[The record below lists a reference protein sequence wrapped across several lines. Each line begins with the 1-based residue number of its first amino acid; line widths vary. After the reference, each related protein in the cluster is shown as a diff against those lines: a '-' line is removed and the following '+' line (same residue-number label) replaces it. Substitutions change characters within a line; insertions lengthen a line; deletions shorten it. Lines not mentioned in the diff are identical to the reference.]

1 MDLQLKQWRSQQQNE
16 SEDQGSAATKISNFF
31 FDQIQSQTATSAAA
45 APLPLFVP
53 EPTSSSSFSCFSPD
67 SSNSSS
73 SRFLKM
79 GNFFSWAQWQELE
92 LQALIY
98 RYMLAGAS
106 VPQELLLP
114 IKKSLIHQSPMHFLH
129 HPLQHSFPLH
139 QPSWYWGRGAM
150 DPEPGRC
157 KRTDGK
163 KWRCSRDVVAGHK
176 YCDRHI
182 HRGRNRS
189 RKPVE
194 TATTTTT
201 TTATTTASSFVLGE
215 ELGHGPNNTSGSSQ
229 HLHLSHQQSCS
240 SEMKQESNNNKRPYE
255 ANSGF
260 SNGRSDDGHILRHFF
275 DDWPRSSDSTSS
287 PMSSSTCH
295 LSISMPGNR
304 NASSDVSLKLSTGNE
319 EEEENM
325 RNNNEREQLNWWSNG
340 GNHHNMGGPLAEAL
354 RSASSTSSVLHQMGI
369 STQEMKYVKPLSLLG
384 NALKT
389 KVSVP
394 GRFLGLDVG
403 DKYVGLAIS
412 DPSNMVASPL
422 SVLLRKKTN
431 IDLMATDFQNLV
443 KAFSVSGL
451 VVGYPFGKLNNVEDV
466 VTVNLFIEE
475 LRKTEKL
482 KDVKYTYWDERLSSK
497 TVELMLKPL
506 NLHPVQEKTMLD
518 KLAAVVILQEYLDY
532 ANRYL
537 NTEPAE

>member
-1 MDLQLKQWRSQQQNE
+1 MDLQLKLWRSQQQNE
-16 SEDQGSAATKISNFF
+16 SEEQSSAAKISNFF
-31 FDQIQSQTATSAAA
+31 LDQIRSQTASSAAA
-45 APLPLFVP
+45 LPLFVP
-53 EPTSSSSFSCFSPD
+53 EPTSSPSVSCFSP
-67 SSNSSS
+67 NTSS

-79 GNFFSWAQWQELE
+79 GNLFSLAQWQELE

-114 IKKSLIHQSPMHFLH
+114 IQKSLFQSPLNFLH
-129 HPLQHSFPLH
+129 HPQQQNFPHH
-139 QPSWYWGRGAM
+139 QPWHWGRGAM

-163 KWRCSRDVVAGHK
+163 KWRCSRDVVGGHK

-194 TATTTTT
+194 TAKPA
-201 TTATTTASSFVLGE
+201 TATAASSFVLGE
-215 ELGHGPNNTSGSSQ
+215 DLGHGPNNLFFSSDSSHSSTK
-229 HLHLSHQQSCS
+229 HLHLTSHQSCS
-240 SEMKQESNNNKRPYE
+240 SGMKQESNKKRPYE
-255 ANSGF
+255 AHSGLI
-260 SNGRSDDGHILRHFF
+260 NGRSDDGNTLRPFF

-287 PMSSSTCH
+287 PMSSSNCH
-295 LSISMPGNR
+295 LSISMPGNT
-304 NASSDVSLKLSTGNE
+304 SSDVSLKLSTGDEVE
-319 EEEENM
+319 EA
-325 RNNNEREQLNWWSNG
+325 NNNEREQQQNMNWWSSG

-369 STQEMKYVKPLSLLG
+369 SAQIMKYVKPLKLLILG
-384 NALKT
+384 DALKTT

-403 DKYVGLAIS
+403 DKYVGLAVS
-412 DPSNMVASPL
+412 DPSNMIASPL

-482 KDVKYTYWDERLSSK
+482 KDAKYTYWDERLSSK

-506 NLHPVQEKTMLD
+506 KLHPVQEKTMLD
-518 KLAAVVILQEYLDY
+518 KFAAVVILQEYLDY
-532 ANRYL
+532 ANRHV
-537 NTEPAE
+537 NGEPAE

>member
-16 SEDQGSAATKISNFF
+16 SEEQSSATKISNFF
-31 FDQIQSQTATSAAA
+31 LDQIRSQTASSAAA
-45 APLPLFVP
+45 ALPLFVP
-53 EPTSSSSFSCFSPD
+53 EPTSSTSVSCFSP
-67 SSNSSS
+67 NTSS

-79 GNFFSWAQWQELE
+79 GNFFSLAQWQELE

-114 IKKSLIHQSPMHFLH
+114 IKKSLFQSPLNFLH
-129 HPLQHSFPLH
+129 HPQQQNFPHH
-139 QPSWYWGRGAM
+139 QPWYWGRGAM

-163 KWRCSRDVVAGHK
+163 KWRCSRDVVGGHK

-194 TATTTTT
+194 TAKPAT
-201 TTATTTASSFVLGE
+201 TTAASSFVLGE
-215 ELGHGPNNTSGSSQ
+215 DLGHGPNNLFFSSDSSHSSTK
-229 HLHLSHQQSCS
+229 HLHLTSHQSCS
-240 SEMKQESNNNKRPYE
+240 SGMKQESNKKRPYE
-255 ANSGF
+255 AHSGL
-260 SNGRSDDGHILRHFF
+260 RSDDGNTLRPFF

-287 PMSSSTCH
+287 PMSSSNCH
-295 LSISMPGNR
+295 LSISMPGNT
-304 NASSDVSLKLSTGNE
+304 SSDVSLKLSTGDEVE
-319 EEEENM
+319 EA
-325 RNNNEREQLNWWSNG
+325 NNNEREQQQNMNWWSSG

-369 STQEMKYVKPLSLLG
+369 SAQYVKPLRLLG
-384 NALKT
+384 DALKTT

-412 DPSNMVASPL
+412 DPSNMIASPL

-451 VVGYPFGKLNNVEDV
+451 VVSYPFGKLNNVEDV

-482 KDVKYTYWDERLSSK
+482 RDVKYTYWDERLSSK

-506 NLHPVQEKTMLD
+506 KLHPVQEKTMLD
-518 KLAAVVILQEYLDY
+518 KFAAVVILQEYLDY
-532 ANRYL
+532 ANRYVHG
-537 NTEPAE
+537 EPAA

>member
-16 SEDQGSAATKISNFF
+16 SKEQSYATKMFNSFSH
-31 FDQIQSQTATSAAA
+31 QIQSQTATSATA
-45 APLPLFVP
+45 LPLFVP
-53 EPTSSSSFSCFSPD
+53 EPTTSSSFSCFSPD
-67 SSNSSS
+67 SSS
-73 SRFLKM
+73 SRLLKM
-79 GNFFSWAQWQELE
+79 GNLFSLAQWQELE

-114 IKKSLIHQSPMHFLH
+114 IKKSLFHQSHLNFLH
-129 HPLQHSFPLH
+129 YPLQHNFPHH
-139 QPSWYWGRGAM
+139 QPWYWGRGAV

-163 KWRCSRDVVAGHK
+163 KWRCSRNVVGSYK

-194 TATTTTT
+194 TTTNAATN
-201 TTATTTASSFVLGE
+201 AASSFALGE
-215 ELGHGPNNTSGSSQ
+215 KLGQGPDNLFFSSSSSHSSTQ
-229 HLHLSHQQSCS
+229 HLHLNSHQSCS
-240 SEMKQESNNNKRPYE
+240 SDMKQERNNNKRPYE
-255 ANSGF
+255 AH
-260 SNGRSDDGHILRHFF
+260 NGRTNDGHILRHFF
-275 DDWPRSSDSTSS
+275 EDWPQSSDSTSRR
-287 PMSSSTCH
+287 MSSSTCH
-295 LSISMPGNR
+295 LSISMPT
-304 NASSDVSLKLSTGNE
+304 NASSDVSLKLSTCNE
-319 EEEENM
+319 EEEEANM
-325 RNNNEREQLNWWSNG
+325 RNNNNNEKEHQQSMICWSSG
-340 GNHHNMGGPLAEAL
+340 ENHHNMGGPLAEAL
-354 RSASSTSSVLHQMGI
+354 RSASPTSGLLHQMGI
-369 STQEMKYVKPLSLLG
+369 STQEMKYVKPLRLLG
-384 NALKT
+384 DALKT

-403 DKYVGLAIS
+403 DKYVGLAVS
-412 DPSNMVASPL
+412 DPSNMIASPL

-443 KAFSVSGL
+443 KSFSVSGL

-506 NLHPVQEKTMLD
+506 KLHPVQEKTMLD
-518 KLAAVVILQEYLDY
+518 KFAAVVILQEYLDY
-532 ANRYL
+532 ANRYV
-537 NTEPAE
+537 NTEPEE

>member
-1 MDLQLKQWRSQQQNE
+1 MDLQLKLWRSQQQNE
-16 SEDQGSAATKISNFF
+16 SEEQSSAAKISNFF
-31 FDQIQSQTATSAAA
+31 LDQIRSQTASSAAA
-45 APLPLFVP
+45 LPLFVP
-53 EPTSSSSFSCFSPD
+53 EPTLSPSVSCFSP
-67 SSNSSS
+67 NTSS

-79 GNFFSWAQWQELE
+79 GNLFSLAQWQELE

-114 IKKSLIHQSPMHFLH
+114 IQKSLFQSPLNFLH
-129 HPLQHSFPLH
+129 HPQQQNFPHH
-139 QPSWYWGRGAM
+139 QPWHWGRGAM

-163 KWRCSRDVVAGHK
+163 KWRCSRDVVGGHK

-194 TATTTTT
+194 TAKPA
-201 TTATTTASSFVLGE
+201 TATAASSFVLGE
-215 ELGHGPNNTSGSSQ
+215 DLGHGPNNLFFSSDSSHSSTK
-229 HLHLSHQQSCS
+229 HLHLTSHQSCS
-240 SEMKQESNNNKRPYE
+240 SGMKQESNKKRPYE
-255 ANSGF
+255 AHSGLI
-260 SNGRSDDGHILRHFF
+260 NGRSDDGNTLRPFF

-287 PMSSSTCH
+287 PMSSSNCH
-295 LSISMPGNR
+295 LSISMPGNT
-304 NASSDVSLKLSTGNE
+304 SSDVSLKLSTGDEVE
-319 EEEENM
+319 EA
-325 RNNNEREQLNWWSNG
+325 NNNEREQQQNMNWWSSG

-369 STQEMKYVKPLSLLG
+369 SAQLFVQIMKYVKPLKLLILG
-384 NALKT
+384 DALKTT

-403 DKYVGLAIS
+403 DKYVGLAVS
-412 DPSNMVASPL
+412 DPSNMIASPL

-482 KDVKYTYWDERLSSK
+482 KDAKYTYWDERLSSK

-506 NLHPVQEKTMLD
+506 KLHPVQEKTMLD
-518 KLAAVVILQEYLDY
+518 KFAAVVILQEYLDY
-532 ANRYL
+532 ANRYV
-537 NTEPAE
+537 NGEPAE